1 MGNPIRRYLE
11 DAIAAEKSF
20 ETQLEGFA
28 EEASLPEVRSMF
40 QQHASETRTQYE
52 RLTSR
57 LEALGGSTSTIK
69 SFLAH
74 LFNSAPKVAQGGHEE
89 EERTTQDLMMAFAVE
104 NAEVAMYQAL
114 FIAAETAGDDQ
125 TAELAR
131 QIQAQEQETADKV
144 WRVIAP
150 SATRAYQAVRG
161 RDEAESRTVIRRYVE
176 DAEAAERNFED
187 ALAGF
192 SKSGEQTSAQS
203 LFAMMSSKARTQH
216 ERLQRRLES
225 LGGNPSTSKSALAHI
240 LAFTPLSAQLGHDE
254 AEKNTQHL

>member
-1 MGNPIRRYLE
+1 MDNPIRRYLE

-28 EEASLPEVRSMF
+28 KEASLPEVQSMF
-40 QQHASETRTQYE
+40 QQHAAETRTQYE
-52 RLTSR
+52 LLTSR

-74 LFNSAPKVAQGGHEE
+74 LFNSAPKVAQTGHEQ

-104 NAEVAMYQAL
+104 NAEVAMYEAL
-114 FIAAETAGDDQ
+114 FVAAETAGDTE
-125 TAELAR
+125 TAALAR
-131 QIQAQEQETADKV
+131 RIRAQEQETADKV

-150 SATRAYQAVRG
+150 SATQAYQAVKA
-161 RDEAESRTVIRRYVE
+161 RDESASRTVVRRYVE

-192 SKSGEQTSAQS
+192 GKEGEQTRGQS
-203 LFAMMSSKARTQH
+203 LFAMMSS
-216 ERLQRRLES
+216 
-225 LGGNPSTSKSALAHI
+225 
-240 LAFTPLSAQLGHDE
+240 
-254 AEKNTQHL
+254 